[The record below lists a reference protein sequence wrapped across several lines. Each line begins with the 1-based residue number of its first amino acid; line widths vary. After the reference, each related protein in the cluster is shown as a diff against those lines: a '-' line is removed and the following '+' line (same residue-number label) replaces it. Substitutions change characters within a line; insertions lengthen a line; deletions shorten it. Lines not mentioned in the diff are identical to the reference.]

1 MPWAKVKVSQEAQG
15 ARWTSKRVTEI
26 EHEGQNGDGVVSGAQ
41 KGQRLVGHRED
52 ELVSRR
58 VEHGNPL
65 VGQIA

>member
-1 MPWAKVKVSQEAQG
+1 MAKVG
-15 ARWTSKRVTEI
+15 
-26 EHEGQNGDGVVSGAQ
+26 HEGWNGDGVVSGAQ